1 MDDNHQ
7 TVKAPSPTH
16 ELDIEHLKQVAQS
29 VYERNAELVKL
40 DKMKDEF
47 VALASHE
54 LRTPLTIIKNY
65 LWLAMNQKDEPLG
78 EKVKKNVG
86 IALESADRLMFMIED
101 MLTISRMENG
111 RISLSLEDLDIIDF
125 IQGLI
130 EEYSVKAQEK
140 NITLIFDPPFASQTI
155 TADKNRFRQVLV
167 NILGNALKFTPENGA
182 ITFVVKKDDT
192 ANNLTISVT
201 DTGPGIPKEK
211 QDRLFTKFGKI
222 DESYVSLPNING
234 TGLGL
239 YISQQIM
246 TMHKGAI
253 SIQSDYGHGATFIV
267 TMPLNTV

>member
-1 MDDNHQ
+1 MTDQPQQLQKHDI
-7 TVKAPSPTH
+7 
-16 ELDIEHLKQVAQS
+16 DIEDLRRVAQS

-65 LWLAMNQKDEPLG
+65 LWLALNQKDEPMSN
-78 EKVKKNVG
+78 KVKKNVSV
-86 IALESADRLMFMIED
+86 ALESADRLMFMIED

-111 RISLSLEDLDIIDF
+111 RIALSLEDIDIIDF
-125 IQGLI
+125 IQTLI
-130 EEYSVKAQEK
+130 EEYNIKAQEK
-140 NITLIFDPPFASQTI
+140 NVSIVFDPPFASCTV
-155 TADKNRFRQVLV
+155 TVDKNRFRQVLV
-167 NILGNALKFTPENGA
+167 NILGNAIKFTPENGV
-182 ITFVVKKDDT
+182 ITFIIKKDEQ
-192 ANNLTISVT
+192 ANALTISVT

-222 DESYVSLPNING
+222 DESYVNLPNVNG

-246 TMHKGAI
+246 TMHKGTL
-253 SIQSDYGHGATFIV
+253 SVQSDYGHGSTFIV
-267 TMPLNTV
+267 TIPLHTV